1 MKLKTISRIVLIVML
16 ILFIFILVNGQDK
29 WVSPPFMNDKI
40 GFEEPKTEV
49 PVPEPKPE
57 IKIDTPDVVKVQR
70 PETKKTNLDV
80 SLIDKINNN
89 AVNLSNCVVVLAG
102 ELKICEDKFNY
113 NNTFASGDMYKI
125 TILVEPKN
133 KVKEGE

>member
-1 MKLKTISRIVLIVML
+1 MKVKTISRIVLIVIL
-16 ILFIFILVNGQDK
+16 ILFILISVNGQDIK
-29 WVSPPFMNDKI
+29 DTT
-40 GFEEPKTEV
+40 GEEAQIV
-49 PVPEPKPE
+49 LPETMIE
-57 IKIDTPDVVKVQR
+57 TPDVVEVQK
-70 PETKKTNLDV
+70 PEPKITNLDV

-89 AVNLSNCVVVLAG
+89 TVNLNNCVVVLAG

-133 KVKEGE
+133 KIKEGE